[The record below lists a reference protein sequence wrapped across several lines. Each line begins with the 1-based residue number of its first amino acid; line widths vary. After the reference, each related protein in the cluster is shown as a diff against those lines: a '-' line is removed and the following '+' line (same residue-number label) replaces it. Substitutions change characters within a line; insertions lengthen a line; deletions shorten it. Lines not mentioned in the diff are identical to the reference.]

1 MNEKNILP
9 AAKAPDAMQ
18 QTETAEFKPID
29 VNQINELITI
39 LNKYRAGKKSI
50 DGRIV
55 SAEQWYKLRNTEE
68 EAKEGHNGKGFR
80 SSSAW
85 LHNVITSKHADAMD
99 AYPEP
104 NFLPREQSDKAQA
117 AILSKIVPC
126 IMEKNK
132 FEKTYSDN
140 SWGKNKFGTGVYK
153 TIWDKSKLNGLG
165 DISITRCN
173 ILNLFWQPGLDD
185 IQQSKYFFEVDFQ
198 DEDEVRE
205 AFPEQLPEG
214 KSIPKSVYTS
224 KFKYD
229 DAVDTT
235 DKVPVI
241 NCYYK
246 KRGVLH
252 YVLFVPGTVL
262 YATENDTEIPT
273 VQVTDPVTGETVS
286 IPTGE
291 KPMSERGIYD
301 HGRYPYTFDA
311 LFPIEGSPCGY
322 GFVDICKN
330 PQLEIDL
337 MKTAFIKN
345 TMAGATPRY
354 FANEA
359 AGINDAE
366 FLDLD
371 KTIIKV
377 KGGQV
382 TGNLMPVDYRPLSG
396 GYISMLDH
404 DINELRETTG
414 NTETATGTTN
424 SGVTAASAIAAL
436 QEASGKGSRDASM
449 SAYRAYQ
456 DICEIV
462 LELIRQFYDM
472 PRQFRI
478 TGNMGEEQFV
488 YFDNAGLKPQ
498 PQIGPTGEEMGNR
511 LPVFDIRIVPQKRN
525 AYTKMANN
533 DLALQFYGLGF
544 FNPQL
549 ADQAIACLSIMDFD
563 GKDEL
568 LRIIQRNG
576 TLFDKFNT
584 LLQLAAML
592 AAKYNDAA
600 AFNMIQQVSMQG
612 ASGAQRQML
621 SAPMQQ
627 ANNGFESSRMS
638 NARNHAR
645 TAAMPTE
652 GGFFNT

>member
-1 MNEKNILP
+1 MNENIISP
-9 AAKAPDAMQ
+9 AAVSAA
-18 QTETAEFKPID
+18 AVKPIGEK
-29 VNQINELITI
+29 QIQELINI
-39 LNKYRAGKKSI
+39 LNKYRNGKHSI
-50 DGRIV
+50 DQRII
-55 SAEQWYKLRNTEE
+55 SSEQWYKLRNVEE
-68 EAKEGHNGKGFR
+68 EAKEGHNQKGFK
-80 SSSAW
+80 SVSAW

-104 NFLPREQSDKAQA
+104 NFLPREASDKREA
-117 AILSKIVPC
+117 AMLSKIVPC

-165 DISITRCN
+165 DISISRCN
-173 ILNLFWQPGLDD
+173 ILNLFWQPGIDD

-198 DEDEVRE
+198 DEEDIRA
-205 AFPEQLPEG
+205 AFPEQLPAG

-229 DAVDTT
+229 DTVDTS

-273 VQVTDPVTGETVS
+273 VEITDPATGVVS
-286 IPTGE
+286 YVPTGE

-337 MKTAFIKN
+337 MKTAFVKN
-345 TMAGATPRY
+345 TLAGSTPRY
-354 FANEA
+354 FVTEA
-359 AGINDAE
+359 SGINEEE
-366 FLDLD
+366 FLDLENAVVHVNGG
-371 KTIIKV
+371 IISN
-377 KGGQV
+377 
-382 TGNLMPVDYRPLSG
+382 NLMPVDYRPLSG
-396 GYISMLDH
+396 GYINMLDH

-449 SAYRAYQ
+449 SAYRAYS
-456 DICEIV
+456 DICDLVI
-462 LELIRQFYDM
+462 ELIRQFYDM

-478 TGNMGEEQFV
+478 TGNMGEEMFV
-488 YFDNAGLKPQ
+488 SFDNTGLKPQ
-498 PQIGPTGEEMGNR
+498 AQYGPTGQPMGNR
-511 LPVFDIRIVPQKRN
+511 LPVFDIRIVPQKRS

-563 GKDEL
+563 GKEDL

-592 AAKYNDAA
+592 AAKYNDAT
-600 AFNMIQQVSMQG
+600 AFNMIQQISMQG
-612 ASGAQRQML
+612 SGQRTL
-621 SAPMQQ
+621 AAPMQTQ
-627 ANNGFESSRMS
+627 RQGNYAFEPTRIA
-638 NARNHAR
+638 NARNSAR

-652 GGFFNT
+652 GGFFNR